1 MQKRYLMNLFKR
13 KTLLKDLL
21 VGATDIHN
29 HVLPGIDDGAQNLE
43 ESIELLTKYEDIGFK
58 RVIATPHTMSD
69 YYPNTATTIS
79 EACDKLQEGIKHN
92 NLKLELTC
100 SSEYMI
106 DYDFEEKIANPTA
119 LLPLADNHILVEM
132 SYLRSSDNLDKTI
145 YKLQLNGY
153 KPILAHPERYGYYHD
168 NYEAFSIMKS
178 KGVKL
183 QLNALSLSD
192 YYGDKINKTAIRLLQ
207 DGLYDFFGTD
217 THKMRHLNQLERIK
231 VKSKHLHSI
240 EGIIKN
246 NNKLFDIKKKRETVM
261 G

>member
-1 MQKRYLMNLFKR
+1 MNLFNR

-21 VGATDIHN
+21 GGATDIHN

-43 ESIELLTKYEDIGFK
+43 QSIALLSRYQEIGFK
-58 RVIATPHTMSD
+58 KVIGTPHTMSD
-69 YYPNTATTIS
+69 YYPNTAETIKGAY
-79 EACDKLQEGIKHN
+79 EKLIEGIKN
-92 NLKLELTC
+92 NGINIELSC

-106 DYDFEEKIANPTA
+106 DYEFEEKVSKPEA
-119 LLPLADNHILVEM
+119 LLPLANNHILVEM
-132 SYLRSSDNLDKTI
+132 SYLRSSDNLDKTL

-153 KPILAHPERYGYYHD
+153 TPILAHPERYGYYHD

-178 KGVKL
+178 KGIKL

-217 THKMRHLNQLERIK
+217 THKLKHLNHLEKIK
-231 VKSKHLHSI
+231 VKNKHLESLKQ
-240 EGIIKN
+240 IIAN
-246 NNKLFDIKKKRETVM
+246 NDKLFLNDNKKKYEAV